1 MVATMS
7 RSLVRG
13 FGVAL
18 WLVLSVGCT
27 TASRSPAP
35 DPAPSAENAWPLYG
49 NLGPHQ
55 RPVETSSDSARAY
68 FDEGMQFMY
77 AFGVGSAL
85 NSFRQSIRHD
95 PTCALCYW
103 GEAWSLGPYLNDSR
117 LPPDREKEAYT
128 AAAKA
133 RDLAS
138 GGTPVERALAA
149 AMLKRYSA
157 SPGEDR
163 LQRDSTYSQAMADVV
178 ERFPDDLDAATL
190 YAESLM
196 LLRPRRGT
204 WESDDPSVQQI
215 YDVLEG
221 ILARDIRHP
230 GACHLYIHAT
240 ESGSEPGRAE
250 ACAEYLG
257 NAIPGASHINHMP
270 SHTFNRIGRWADAVR
285 SNQQAWHTDQK
296 AEFGG
301 PPGIYPTHNLHML
314 LFAASYGGQ
323 GAVAMQAARDLARI
337 RGGAWFYVPLTAVR
351 FGRWEAILDIDQP
364 ESTLDRGA
372 WRFARGLAHLRL
384 GDPVRAD
391 AERARMDALLAGLTD
406 DDSFRGHLLTDLI
419 GIMRSILEAE
429 TLHAAGNHDEAL
441 SILEAALPMEDGLRY
456 DEPEPL
462 LNPIRHHL
470 GAMLLDA
477 GKYQEAE
484 RTFREELEDHPHN
497 GWSLFGLAQALD
509 GQGKSGA
516 AALARQELEQHWADA
531 DHWLRSSRY

>member
-1 MVATMS
+1 MMGSSSV
-7 RSLVRG
+7 RRGLGSL
-13 FGVAL
+13 L
-18 WLVLSVGCT
+18 LVLVAGCT
-27 TASRSPAP
+27 GVSSGATPAP
-35 DPAPSAENAWPLYG
+35 EGSDAEEWPLYG

-55 RPVETSSDSARAY
+55 RPLSTSSDSARAY

-85 NSFRQSIRHD
+85 KSFKQSIRHD

-117 LPPDREKEAYT
+117 LPAEREKDAHK
-128 AAAKA
+128 AASKA
-133 RDLAS
+133 RDLSS
-138 GGTPVERALAA
+138 GGTPVERALAT

-157 SPGEDR
+157 APGDNR
-163 LQRDSTYSQAMADVV
+163 LERDSAYSAAMADVV
-178 ERFPDDLDAATL
+178 DRFPDDLDAATL

-204 WESDDPSVQQI
+204 WDSDNESVQQI
-215 YDVLEG
+215 YNVLEG

-240 ESGSEPGRAE
+240 ESGAEPGRAE

-270 SHTFNRIGRWADAVR
+270 SHTFNRIGRWADGVK

-296 AEFGG
+296 AAFGG

-314 LFAASYGGQ
+314 LFAASFGGQ
-323 GAVAMQAARDLARI
+323 GAVAMQAARDLSRI
-337 RGGAWFYVPLTAVR
+337 QGGAWFYVPLTSVR
-351 FGRWEAILDIDQP
+351 FGRWDAVLDLGEP
-364 ESTLDRGA
+364 ESALDRGM
-372 WRFARGLAHLRL
+372 WHFARGMAHLRKGNTVQFGQDL
-384 GDPVRAD
+384 
-391 AERARMDALLAGLTD
+391 ERMDALLAGLTD
-406 DDSFRGHLLTDLI
+406 EDTFRGHLLTDLI
-419 GIMRSILEAE
+419 GIERAILAAE
-429 TLHAAGNHDEAL
+429 GQDAAGNRDEA
-441 SILEAALPMEDGLRY
+441 IAMLEAALPMEDGLRY

-462 LNPIRHHL
+462 LNPIRQHL

-477 GKYQEAE
+477 GRNEEAE
-484 RTFREELEDHPHN
+484 QRYREELEDHPHN
-497 GWSLFGLAQALD
+497 GWSLFGLAAALEA
-509 GQGKSGA
+509 QGKSGA
-516 AALARQELEQHWADA
+516 ASLARQELARHWAQA

>member
-1 MVATMS
+1 MS
-7 RSLVRG
+7 RF
-13 FGVAL
+13 FGWRLAASFTV
-18 WLVLSVGCT
+18 VLMTGCT
-27 TASRSPAP
+27 GVSSSAAPAP
-35 DPAPSAENAWPLYG
+35 NPEAEEDWPLYG

-55 RPVETSSDSARAY
+55 RPLTTDSDSARAY

-85 NSFRQSIRHD
+85 KSFRQSIRHD

-117 LPPDREKEAYT
+117 LPADREKEAHR

-138 GGTPVERALAA
+138 GGTPVDRALAA

-157 SPGEDR
+157 SPGDSR
-163 LQRDSTYSQAMADVV
+163 IARDSAYSLAMADVV
-178 ERFPDDLDAATL
+178 ERFPEDLDAATL

-204 WESDDPSVQQI
+204 WESDDASVQQI
-215 YDVLEG
+215 YEVLEG

-250 ACAEYLG
+250 ACAEHLG

-270 SHTFNRIGRWADAVR
+270 SHTFNRIGRWADGVR

-296 AEFGG
+296 AAYGG

-314 LFAASYGGQ
+314 LFAASFGGQ
-323 GAVAMQAARDLARI
+323 GAVAMQAARDLSRI
-337 RGGAWFYVPLTAVR
+337 RGGAWFYIPLTATR
-351 FGRWEAILDIDQP
+351 FGRWDAILELPEP
-364 ESTLDRGA
+364 ESALDRGM
-372 WRFARGLAHLRL
+372 WHFARGMAHLRQGNAVQSGEEL
-384 GDPVRAD
+384 EA
-391 AERARMDALLAGLTD
+391 MDGLLATLTD
-406 DDSFRGHLLTDLI
+406 EDTFRGHLLSDLI
-419 GIMRSILEAE
+419 GISRAILAGESLE
-429 TLHAAGNHDEAL
+429 AAGNRDEAI
-441 SILEAALPMEDGLRY
+441 STLEAALPMEDALRY

-462 LNPIRHHL
+462 LNPVRHHL
-470 GAMLLDA
+470 GALLLEAGRYADA
-477 GKYQEAE
+477 EQRY
-484 RTFREELEDHPHN
+484 REELEDHPHN
-497 GWSLFGLAQALD
+497 GWSLFGLAEALE

-516 AALARQELEQHWADA
+516 ASLARQELDRHWAQA